1 MKEKNHSF
9 ERGIS
14 TIEFLIGF
22 PLFLLS
28 TLLVLEIAYMNAD
41 SHMVELALFDAS
53 RVLSSEQ
60 YDDNPCS
67 NEALTAARETI
78 TRRMAATTNSIGQ
91 VGALIDTPDL
101 GSNYLKMVN
110 TENFSKVVE
119 TNLKKLPMS
128 EVSNRIQCKYDQ
140 RTDTLSLEMDYY
152 RQPKFPIVGKTLF
165 KIFSMTEFLEKGD
178 GIQGMVKYLEELNQI
193 PALNSKS
200 LLLPYTVLDSPHK
213 FQMVEIEYGNVVNE
227 WKNKTAE
234 ILAKL
239 KAEIDT
245 SATEEEQL
253 EYLVSNIP
261 DPYKKIPINSSI
273 VMKRSL
279 NASNSTLSDAGMKRP
294 NWHGEIEG
302 LINIQG
308 EFKVWANDLSVE
320 KNSDLDDG
328 VRL

>member
-1 MKEKNHSF
+1 MKENNHSY

-60 YDDNPCS
+60 YDENPCS
-67 NEALTAARETI
+67 VDALSAAREAI
-78 TRRMAATTNSIGQ
+78 TRRMAATSNSVAQ
-91 VGALIDTPDL
+91 VGTLLNLPEL
-101 GSNYLKMVN
+101 GSKYLELVN
-110 TENFSKVVE
+110 TGSFSKVVD
-119 TNLKKLPMS
+119 TNLKRLPMS
-128 EVSNRIQCKYDQ
+128 EVSNRIQCSYDQ
-140 RTDTLSLEMDYY
+140 RTDTLTLEMDYY

-165 KIFSMTEFLEKGD
+165 KIFSMAEFIENGD
-178 GIQGMVKYLEELNQI
+178 EIQGMIKYLEELNQT
-193 PALNSKS
+193 PTLNSKN
-200 LLLPYTVLDSPHK
+200 LLLPYTVLDTPEK
-213 FQMVEIEYGNVVNE
+213 FENVEIEYGNIVNE
-227 WKNKTAE
+227 WKVKTAE
-234 ILAKL
+234 ILEKL
-239 KAEIDT
+239 KSEIDT

-279 NASNSTLSDAGMKRP
+279 NAVNSILGEAGMERP

-308 EFKVWANDLSVE
+308 EFKTWANDLSIE